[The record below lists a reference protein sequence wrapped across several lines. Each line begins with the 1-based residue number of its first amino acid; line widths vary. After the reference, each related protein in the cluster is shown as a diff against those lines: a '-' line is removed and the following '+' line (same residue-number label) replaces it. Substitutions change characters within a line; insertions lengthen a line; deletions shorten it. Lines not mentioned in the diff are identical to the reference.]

1 MKTLVQSRV
10 PSFGG
15 GQFLCKQVILPT
27 LTLGDFLF
35 FFLATFQ
42 KKLSALHLCLA
53 DGAPA
58 LSEVQ
63 FIGIFHAIL

>member
-15 GQFLCKQVILPT
+15 DQFLRKQVILPT
-27 LTLGDFLF
+27 LTLGDFL